1 MNEPTEF
8 KYPLDEYG
16 EPYFAGSHVDAIEG
30 MQDIKDRL
38 KKAEADIIDNSSG
51 SNTDIQN
58 INNRLDKAESDISTN
73 LSSSNTK
80 FQNVNNR
87 LDKAESDITN
97 NFTTTSNSIEQI
109 DNRLKKAESDIA
121 DNSTGSNS
129 DIERINGRLD
139 KVESDVTT
147 NLSNNNTKFQTVDS
161 RLDKAESDIK
171 TNSEKQVNLE
181 NALEGYMGTTGW
193 VSYANSVASGVQT
206 NTLYGGTEL
215 KCEIKEVRIGI
226 EGVTPVVR
234 YKTITYNLRNFN
246 LGTQVAQL
254 PAGFITKAQAFPAF
268 GNGNMSSYRIEI
280 TKDGKMNIFGG
291 SNDKTLPASSY
302 WVYGQ
307 HTWIE

>member
-16 EPYFAGSHVDAIEG
+16 EPYFAGSHVDAIQG
-30 MQDIKDRL
+30 MEDIKDRL
-38 KKAEADIIDNSSG
+38 EKAEADIADNSSG

-58 INNRLDKAESDISTN
+58 INNRLDKAELDISTN

-87 LDKAESDITN
+87 LDKVELDI
-97 NFTTTSNSIEQI
+97 
-109 DNRLKKAESDIA
+109 
-121 DNSTGSNS
+121 
-129 DIERINGRLD
+129 
-139 KVESDVTT
+139 TT
-147 NLSNNNTKFQTVDS
+147 NLSNSNTEFQTVNS
-161 RLDKAESDIK
+161 RLDKAESNIK
-171 TNSEKQVNLE
+171 TINTNQLNLDD
-181 NALEGYMGTTGW
+181 NFKNYMGTTGW
-193 VSYANSVASGVQT
+193 VSYAGSVASGVQT

-215 KCEIKEVRIGI
+215 KCEIKELRIGI
-226 EGVTPVVR
+226 DGVTPVVR

-254 PAGFITKAQAFPAF
+254 PTGFITKAQAFPAF

-280 TKDGKMNIFGG
+280 TKDGKMSIFGG
-291 SNDKTLPASSY
+291 TNDKTLPISSY

>member
-16 EPYFAGSHVDAIEG
+16 EPYFAGSHVDAITG
-30 MQDIKDRL
+30 MQDIKD
-38 KKAEADIIDNSSG
+38 
-51 SNTDIQN
+51 
-58 INNRLDKAESDISTN
+58 
-73 LSSSNTK
+73 
-80 FQNVNNR
+80 
-87 LDKAESDITN
+87 
-97 NFTTTSNSIEQI
+97 
-109 DNRLKKAESDIA
+109 
-121 DNSTGSNS
+121 
-129 DIERINGRLD
+129 
-139 KVESDVTT
+139 
-147 NLSNNNTKFQTVDS
+147 

-206 NTLYGGTEL
+206 NTMYSGTEL

-254 PAGFITKAQAFPAF
+254 PSGFITKTQAFPAF

-280 TKDGKMNIFGG
+280 TKDGRMTIFGG
-291 SNDKTLPASSY
+291 TNDKTLPISNY

>member
-38 KKAEADIIDNSSG
+38 EKAELDIIDNSTG
-51 SNTDIQN
+51 SNTDIQK
-58 INNRLDKAESDISTN
+58 IN
-73 LSSSNTK
+73 
-80 FQNVNNR
+80 
-87 LDKAESDITN
+87 
-97 NFTTTSNSIEQI
+97 
-109 DNRLKKAESDIA
+109 
-121 DNSTGSNS
+121 
-129 DIERINGRLD
+129 
-139 KVESDVTT
+139 
-147 NLSNNNTKFQTVDS
+147 S
-161 RLDKAESDIK
+161 RLDKAESNIK
-171 TNSEKQVNLE
+171 TNNENQINLE

-193 VSYANSVASGVQT
+193 ISYASNVASGVQT
-206 NTLYGGTEL
+206 NTMYASSDGL

-234 YKTITYNLRNFN
+234 YKTITYNLRNFE

-254 PAGFITKAQAFPAF
+254 PAGFITKPQAFPAF
-268 GNGNMSSYRIEI
+268 GNGNMSAYRIEI
-280 TKDGKMNIFGG
+280 TKDGKMTIFGG
-291 SNDKTLPASSY
+291 SNDKTLLTSSY

>member
-38 KKAEADIIDNSSG
+38 EKAELDIIDNSTG
-51 SNTDIQN
+51 SNTDIQK
-58 INNRLDKAESDISTN
+58 IN
-73 LSSSNTK
+73 
-80 FQNVNNR
+80 
-87 LDKAESDITN
+87 
-97 NFTTTSNSIEQI
+97 
-109 DNRLKKAESDIA
+109 
-121 DNSTGSNS
+121 
-129 DIERINGRLD
+129 
-139 KVESDVTT
+139 
-147 NLSNNNTKFQTVDS
+147 S
-161 RLDKAESDIK
+161 RLDKAESNIK
-171 TNSEKQVNLE
+171 TNNENQINLE

-193 VSYANSVASGVQT
+193 VSYASNVASGVQT
-206 NTLYGGTEL
+206 NTMYASSDGL

-234 YKTITYNLRNFN
+234 YKTIAYNLINFE

-254 PAGFITKAQAFPAF
+254 PTGFITKPQAFPAF
-268 GNGNMSSYRIEI
+268 GNGNMSAYRIEI
-280 TKDGKMNIFGG
+280 TKDGKMTIFGG
-291 SNDKTLPASSY
+291 SNDKTLPTSSY